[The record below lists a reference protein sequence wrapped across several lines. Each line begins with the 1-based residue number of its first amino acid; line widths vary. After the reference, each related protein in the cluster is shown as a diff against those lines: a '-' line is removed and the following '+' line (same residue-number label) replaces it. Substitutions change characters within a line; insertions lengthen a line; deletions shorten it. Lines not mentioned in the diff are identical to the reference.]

1 MNPVLASTGMTS
13 DWMGTLEQG
22 GNVLRLLVD
31 IRQAAD
37 GGLTTKRMDNL
48 DVGRMDIPIAT

>member
-37 GGLTTKRMDNL
+37 GCGLTASWIVRLFAAWTS
-48 DVGRMDIPIAT
+48 PSP